1 MKLQALLKGIGVL
14 ETNAPM
20 DMEING
26 VSYASNTVQ
35 KGEMFVAVP
44 GFATDGHRY
53 IPDAVARG
61 ASVVLCEREMP
72 ANVPWVRVASS
83 REALAQLGVN
93 WYGDPSASMQVVGV
107 TGTNGKTSVTTIL
120 KSVLEKNYKILS
132 GLLHE
137 NRLSVDFAELSLLGY
152 NPEFVTTFHKTAGRT
167 QCSCYDIMFMISA
180 ERIYN
185 IHRSEPMEQ
194 VCL

>member
-1 MKLQALLKGIGVL
+1 MKSPFRCYVKNILHLGRINRNAMAEYRLIKNFAGVETCL
-14 ETNAPM
+14 ECGAIFYGRANR
-20 DMEING
+20 
-26 VSYASNTVQ
+26 
-35 KGEMFVAVP
+35 KFCC
-44 GFATDGHRY
+44 
-53 IPDAVARG
+53 DACKNKYHNRHFQDIRNRK
-61 ASVVLCEREMP
+61 LR
-72 ANVPWVRVASS
+72 VR
-83 REALAQLGVN
+83 
-93 WYGDPSASMQVVGV
+93 
-107 TGTNGKTSVTTIL
+107 
-120 KSVLEKNYKILS
+120 SVLEKNYKILS

-185 IHRSEPMEQ
+185 IHRSEPMDL